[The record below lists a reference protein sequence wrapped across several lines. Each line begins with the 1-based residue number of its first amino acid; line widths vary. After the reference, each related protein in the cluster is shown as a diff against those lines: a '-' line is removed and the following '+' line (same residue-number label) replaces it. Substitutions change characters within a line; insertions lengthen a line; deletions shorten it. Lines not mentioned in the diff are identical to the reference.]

1 MITQKVREAHDELM
15 RLERERQS
23 CYNRCD
29 KVPHWL
35 VEQLNV
41 ARAELREARKSDR
54 QGGENG

>member
-1 MITQKVREAHDELM
+1 MITPQVQDAHDELM
-15 RLERERQS
+15 RLEAERQLY
-23 CYNRCD
+23 YNRRD

-41 ARAELREARKSDR
+41 ARAELREARKADR